1 MKNKTI
7 ISVGIF
13 LLLLVSTGCQSDSL
27 KASYFQSKP
36 ETTALEESAGEITEN
51 PETNCS
57 AINPH
62 PVAEGMAE
70 TFDIT
75 YDEVMVLY
83 CDGYAFSDLLLAY
96 ETTQLVDQSAEE
108 LLSLLETRTWEEIWD
123 DLGLNKD

>member
-1 MKNKTI
+1 MRNKTI
-7 ISVGIF
+7 IAVGIF

-36 ETTALEESAGEITEN
+36 ETTSLEEPAGEVNEN

-70 TFDIT
+70 TFNIT
-75 YDEVMVLY
+75 YDEVMELY

-123 DLGLNKD
+123 DLGVNTD